1 MENIKYINEDI
12 ANSRKDLLVFDLNTS
27 RSADFLASFA
37 EVLHSRCI
45 NTTTDSDV
53 IAREIVGNTCSYED
67 ELCYN
72 FNAKYNS
79 DTKKFEF
86 NSIYRDYDGK
96 LVVYTP
102 NSANYGIQYNKTN
115 EECIKFIAK
124 MVKQL
129 SYYKFVYDS
138 IIEFTNKALIEID
151 AETKDMRNKN
161 NGELV
166 SNYCF
171 NYTVFTKRLTLKNA
185 ILDFIVGYEHRNA
198 VSKYRDPI
206 QYFQLNVN
214 YTSGN
219 RNKEKVFTIRY
230 DLDEKRYSDYLSK
243 FLDTL
248 ELDDEFN
255 NEWNSQNTKP
265 SVFSGFTI
273 GETKDIYD
281 LLIDKNTA
289 IRNMS
294 TDVKNKYINSG
305 IGLSPVELEVYK
317 QLKNE
322 LSENVNKAI
331 NDLNNT
337 YKNLRQIIKDTKN
350 KANEE
355 MSSKYNEAIENFKNN
370 VNKYNDILAENGCS
384 LSLSDEIPNELLSH
398 KYKNFS

>member
-12 ANSRKDLLVFDLNTS
+12 ANSRKDLLLFDLNTS
-27 RSADFLASFA
+27 RSADFLAAFA

-129 SYYKFVYDS
+129 SYYKFVYDR

-151 AETKDMRNKN
+151 AETKDMRSKN

-166 SNYCF
+166 SNYCC

-206 QYFQLNVN
+206 KYFQLNVN

-265 SVFSGFTI
+265 SVFPGFTI

-294 TDVKNKYINSG
+294 ADVKNKYIDCSY
-305 IGLSPVELEVYK
+305 GLSPVELEVYK

-370 VNKYNDILAENGCS
+370 VNKYNDILAENGCG